1 MSIVIEYYPENASKE
16 DLTEFFK
23 QENFQK
29 CNYFLKPFPKGTT
42 YLSWFEQKDYKSID
56 GLEAVIYPDK
66 ENSKKGWSVFTRT
79 RVWASAYDKQ
89 KQNEVIKKLRKQF
102 GGHFYNDSAGK
113 NRFIKIDNSEFM
125 TPSESGVFQVY
136 ERVKSQLSK
145 LNYAINDH
153 KEQDYLENNK
163 NAHKD
168 IVNIIKENLPSLA
181 LYNSLVPFLISAL
194 EHFFREL
201 FVVLVEFD
209 SFGKEE
215 IKKVKLKDTREF
227 NTIEDIFNINNELTK
242 LEREIAKG
250 YNFQNLDRI
259 NETFKRFLKID
270 IRAILSI
277 KKKVV
282 GKKAFLATELE
293 ELIERRHWI
302 IHHFGFSSDTDKEKY
317 IYFLNLTNCIIDTII
332 EFLEQQKKMKIT
344 DNSIYYGT
352 TL

>member
-1 MSIVIEYYPENASKE
+1 MSIVIEFYPENASKG

-29 CNYFLKPFPKGTT
+29 CNYFLSPFSKGSI
-42 YLSWFEQKDYKSID
+42 YLSWFELKDYKSID
-56 GLEAVIYPDK
+56 GLEAVIYPEK
-66 ENSKKGWSVFTRT
+66 EKSKKGWSVLTRT

-102 GGHFYNDSAGK
+102 GGYFYNDSSGK
-113 NRFIKIDNSEFM
+113 NRYIKIDNSEFM
-125 TPSESGVFQVY
+125 TPTESGIFQIY

-153 KEQDYLENNK
+153 NEPDYLENNA

-168 IVNIIKENLPSLA
+168 IVDLIKENLPSLA

-201 FVVLVEFD
+201 FVVLIEFD

-227 NTIEDIFNINNELTK
+227 NTIEDVFNIKNGLTM
-242 LEREIAKG
+242 LEREVAKG

-270 IRAILSI
+270 IRAILST
-277 KKKVV
+277 KKIVLGRNV
-282 GKKAFLATELE
+282 FLSSELE
-293 ELIERRHWI
+293 ELIQRRHSI
-302 IHHFGFSSDTDKEKY
+302 IHHFGFRSDTDKEKY

-332 EFLEQQKKMKIT
+332 EFLEQQKEMKIT
-344 DNSIYYGT
+344 KKSIYYGT
-352 TL
+352 AL